1 MAKAPLED
9 AYYPATVAAAPVVAP
24 VVKPATTTAATP
36 VPVSVTPMPA
46 QTTPVA
52 APGFIGPVATTPAPA
67 PAAPV
72 AVVTDAQKEAALAA
86 AKAKADADAK
96 AAADAAAAAKTAAE
110 IKAAND
116 AAAAAKIAQLK
127 AEADLAAAK
136 LETAATTAKAA
147 AGDPA
152 TLSLITALQAQVAQL
167 TASQTAASTAATST
181 AKATTEAQ
189 RQSAISAFIE
199 RFTRDGLGS
208 LANKIKELAVDGAT
222 EATITLGLQ
231 ETPEYKQRFAA
242 NDARLKAGL
251 QVLTPAEYL
260 NVEDGYRQVLR
271 EYGLNQFSTDD
282 YVKKFIENDVS
293 AAELSNRVSLAVQ
306 RVQNADPAILKQM
319 TDYYGVGQGDLIG
332 YVLDP
337 QQQIT
342 KIQRQV
348 AAAEIGVAAAR
359 QGLTAGAGVAEQL
372 AAQGI
377 TQAEAQKGYAT
388 VADILPT
395 AEKLS
400 SIYGGTMDTYGQSEA
415 EQEVF
420 NSLASAQRKRE
431 ALTKREVASF
441 SGSSGMA
448 KGITSKARGQI

>member
-1 MAKAPLED
+1 MA
-9 AYYPATVAAAPVVAP
+9 
-24 VVKPATTTAATP
+24 TAAEALRKLTGG
-36 VPVSVTPMPA
+36 
-46 QTTPVA
+46 QTLTA
-52 APGFIGPVATTPAPA
+52 EEKALLNIGPAVT
-67 PAAPV
+67 PAAP
-72 AVVTDAQKEAALAA
+72 ATFTSD
-86 AKAKADADAK
+86 
-96 AAADAAAAAKTAAE
+96 AAKTAAE
-110 IKAAND
+110 DKALADANAAAANTAAKLKEAQD
-116 AAAAAKIAQLK
+116 AAALTKAKEDAV
-127 AEADLAAAK
+127 AAANANK
-136 LETAATTAKAA
+136 SSSDPATLALVTALQSQIANLTASQNAAATTAAA
-147 AGDPA
+147 
-152 TLSLITALQAQVAQL
+152 Q
-167 TASQTAASTAATST
+167 
-181 AKATTEAQ
+181 AKATAEAN
-189 RQSAISAFIE
+189 RISAIQVLTD
-199 RFTRDGLGS
+199 RFTKYGLGS

-231 ETPEYKQRFAA
+231 ETAEYKQRFAA
-242 NDARLKAGL
+242 NDARVKAGL

-293 AAELSNRVSLAVQ
+293 AAELSNRVSIAVQ
-306 RVQNADPAILKQM
+306 RVQNADPAVTRQL
-319 TDYYGVGQGDLIG
+319 TEYYGIGQGDLIG

-359 QGLTAGAGVAEQL
+359 QGLTAGASVAEQL

-388 VADILPT
+388 IADILPT

-400 SIYGGTMDTYGQSEA
+400 SIYGGTMDTYGQSQA

-448 KGITSKARGQI
+448 KGLTSSTGGQI

>member
-1 MAKAPLED
+1 MAIAPDSAYGEMLSYNKPKVDYSALSDAAFQASQDLEISMAELD
-9 AYYPATVAAAPVVAP
+9 LRLAELEGEMAVTEALTEAQDEANKTPAPVAASDPQTIALINALQSQVAQLT
-24 VVKPATTTAATP
+24 AAQNTAAT
-36 VPVSVTPMPA
+36 
-46 QTTPVA
+46 
-52 APGFIGPVATTPAPA
+52 
-67 PAAPV
+67 
-72 AVVTDAQKEAALAA
+72 
-86 AKAKADADAK
+86 
-96 AAADAAAAAKTAAE
+96 
-110 IKAAND
+110 
-116 AAAAAKIAQLK
+116 
-127 AEADLAAAK
+127 
-136 LETAATTAKAA
+136 TAATTAKATA
-147 AGDPA
+147 EA
-152 TLSLITALQAQVAQL
+152 T
-167 TASQTAASTAATST
+167 
-181 AKATTEAQ
+181 
-189 RQSAISAFIE
+189 RQSAITVLTD
-199 RFTRDGLGS
+199 RFTKYGLGS
-208 LANKIKELAVDGAT
+208 LAAKIKELAIDGAT

-231 ETPEYKQRFAA
+231 ETEEYKQRFAA
-242 NDARLKAGL
+242 NTARAKAGL

-319 TDYYGVGQGDLIG
+319 TDYYGVGQGDLVA

-337 QQQIT
+337 NQQIT

-400 SIYGGTMDTYGQSEA
+400 EIYGGTMDTYGQSEA

-431 ALTKREVASF
+431 ALTKREVATF

-448 KGITSKARGQI
+448 KGLTSKSSGQI

>member
-1 MAKAPLED
+1 MAIASDGGGPD
-9 AYYPATVAAAPVVAP
+9 TSAAAAAALNKLTSGQRLTNAERALLNMSPVN
-24 VVKPATTTAATP
+24 
-36 VPVSVTPMPA
+36 S
-46 QTTPVA
+46 
-52 APGFIGPVATTPAPA
+52 TPASTTFTSDA
-67 PAAPV
+67 NKTRLEAIAA
-72 AVVTDAQKEAALAA
+72 AEMKAKSDAALALYEA
-86 AKAKADADAK
+86 EQKAKAEADAKAKAEAEAK
-96 AAADAAAAAKTAAE
+96 A
-110 IKAAND
+110 
-116 AAAAAKIAQLK
+116 K
-127 AEADLAAAK
+127 AEADAKKTTTSTDPATLALITSLQSQIANLTASQN
-136 LETAATTAKAA
+136 TAATTAAA
-147 AGDPA
+147 
-152 TLSLITALQAQVAQL
+152 Q
-167 TASQTAASTAATST
+167 
-181 AKATTEAQ
+181 AKATADAN
-189 RQSAISAFIE
+189 RQSIITVLTD
-199 RFTRDGLGS
+199 RFTKYGLGS
-208 LANKIKELAVDGAT
+208 LVNKIKELAIDGAT

-231 ETPEYKQRFAA
+231 ETEEYKQRFSA
-242 NDARLKAGL
+242 NIARQKAGL

-260 NVEDGYRQVLR
+260 SVEDGYRQVLR

-306 RVQNADPAILKQM
+306 RVQNADPAITKQL
-319 TDYYGVGQGDLIG
+319 TQYYGIGQADLLG

-342 KIQRQV
+342 KIQKQV

-359 QGLTAGAGVAEQL
+359 QGLTAGVGVAEQL

-388 VADILPT
+388 IADILPT

-400 SIYGGTMDTYGQSEA
+400 EIYGGTMDTYGQSEA

-431 ALTKREVASF
+431 ALSKREIASF

-448 KGITSKARGQI
+448 KGLTSKAAGQI